1 MKITLI
7 SVYENFKIGHAF
19 GIMATCQHC
28 SFLSNF
34 LIHKTSQ
41 EIDYLPHQMRW
52 LQDKYWMII
61 YIVYNIVNMFVF
73 VYVYL
78 VKIY

>member
-7 SVYENFKIGHAF
+7 SVYENFKIGHTF

-34 LIHKTSQ
+34 FIHKTSQ

-52 LQDKYWMII
+52 L
-61 YIVYNIVNMFVF
+61 
-73 VYVYL
+73 
-78 VKIY
+78 